1 MVKAQ
6 FDNFLNVCEIRTTER
21 STVECSLNLSEDNE
35 DKILHLSGKVYQP
48 TFEREENS
56 VVYGGLATFNVV
68 FGGEELMRAEAGAKF
83 SFKAP
88 CPEADCVLK
97 FVEYTLH
104 SIKIK
109 KEGGMLYAVATL
121 DSDFTFAKT
130 IGINCL
136 VDAEALK
143 KEQTLTKLT
152 AYPIDVNCDLDD
164 EFDFKKIKRVLFSDA
179 VACVKEVKPA
189 VGAVTVEGVATVNVI
204 AVTFSDGELIKETR
218 AVPFS
223 FEAESDG
230 ADETTRAF
238 IKARVDKLALK
249 VYVDDKQDK
258 STVSVAMIINL
269 YGDLYR
275 PFEMQYVADCYDVRT
290 KLTLERGRT
299 IVSEKLPSPTTIE
312 RVGGKLNC
320 DVPDYSRFLKL
331 IGENV
336 EIASFKPTAG
346 GMTVEGAIE
355 GNALFADG
363 ENVMVSK
370 PFTLP
375 FSVDAPF
382 EGAKIADVIATCG
395 EVVCKMRSGTLE
407 AQTEITL
414 TVVADVQTEY
424 DVITA
429 IEEGEAVEPDSSAIS
444 VYVGANGD
452 TEWDVTKKLGV
463 AQDVIAKYNPE
474 VNFPLK
480 DGDKIIVY
488 RKL

>member
-121 DSDFTFAKT
+121 DSDLTFAKT

-136 VDAEALK
+136 VDAEAL
-143 KEQTLTKLT
+143 
-152 AYPIDVNCDLDD
+152 
-164 EFDFKKIKRVLFSDA
+164 
-179 VACVKEVKPA
+179 VKPA

-290 KLTLERGRT
+290 KLTLERGRA

-429 IEEGEAVEPDSSAIS
+429 IEEGEAVEPDCSAIS